1 MSARQQDIL
10 RRIEYP
16 ESDGKP
22 MAETDKHIQMII
34 DLRLSLREFF
44 RAAAHVYVGSNLLL
58 YYVEGDKNKSV
69 APDVFYVRG
78 VPKHERRTYQ
88 LWEEGQVPQVIFE
101 ISSRSTKKEDL
112 GEKKD
117 LYASLGVREYFIF
130 DPEYKLKP
138 PLRAFRLHGQQLL
151 EEMVTGNR
159 VMSHELGLELVNDG
173 TTLRL
178 WHPQTNA
185 YLRTPDEAATALHE
199 AEARAKGE
207 ATARQEAE
215 ARAAEEAAGR
225 QEAEARAAEEAAG
238 RLEAETRA
246 ATLAARLRAL
256 GIDPDQL

>member
-44 RAAAHVYVGSNLLL
+44 RAEAQVYVGSNLLL

-88 LWEEGQVPQVIFE
+88 LWEEGQVPQVVFE

-112 GEKKD
+112 GVKKD

-151 EEMVTGNR
+151 EEVVTGNR

-178 WHPQTNA
+178 WNPQTGNF
-185 YLRTPDEAATALHE
+185 LLTPDEEAA
-199 AEARAKGE
+199 
-207 ATARQEAE
+207 ARQAAELLMRAAELRVQEEAAARQAAE
-215 ARAAEEAAGR
+215 ARAAK
-225 QEAEARAAEEAAG
+225 
-238 RLEAETRA
+238 
-246 ATLAARLRAL
+246 LAARLRAL